1 MNFQNCSWLSNRTK
15 NELQS
20 RGEKM
25 FDALN
30 QLKLLKLS
38 ILTISF
44 QITAAEATVG
54 KEVRAE
60 NSSYRNLLLFSSS
73 SSSSSFD
80 FWNMRYCTI
89 HPVGQGV
96 PGTFLRGS
104 LHSRV
109 HRGSKKR
116 FPGGLWGYQ
125 RSGQGRLRG
134 SLRFNPLCTSS

>member
-1 MNFQNCSWLSNRTK
+1 
-15 NELQS
+15 
-20 RGEKM
+20 M

-80 FWNMRYCTI
+80 F
-89 HPVGQGV
+89 
-96 PGTFLRGS
+96 
-104 LHSRV
+104 
-109 HRGSKKR
+109 
-116 FPGGLWGYQ
+116 
-125 RSGQGRLRG
+125 
-134 SLRFNPLCTSS
+134 